1 MNPRTLV
8 GLCAVV
14 ETATGLGLTVVP
26 ALVLSLLLGVAV
38 HGDAIALGRVA
49 GIALLAL
56 GFACWPGQK
65 PAEPRPGP
73 FRGLLVYN
81 GLVALYLGHLGAF
94 RHARGLLL
102 WPAVAFHFVVA
113 LLLLRAWRTGNGTST
128 SPASAAHE

>member
-8 GLCAVV
+8 GVCAVV

-26 ALVLSLLLGVAV
+26 ALVLSLLLGTTAK
-38 HGDAIALGRVA
+38 GEAIAVARVA

-65 PAEPRPGP
+65 HAEPGPGP

-81 GLVALYLGHLGAF
+81 GLVAFYLGHLGAF
-94 RHARGLLL
+94 RHATGFLL
-102 WPAVAFHFVVA
+102 WPAVAFHLVVA
-113 LLLLRAWRTGNGTST
+113 LLLLRAWRTGNRTST
-128 SPASAAHE
+128 TPASARA